1 MTLESL
7 GWREHFARQFDDPCL
22 TPARVAVSHRD
33 RFVVWTE
40 AGQTTATP
48 SGRLRRESGLWPTTG
63 DWVLLREG
71 ASIEQVLDRQTT
83 ISRRNPGGALNEQVL
98 GANVDILFV
107 VAGLDHNFNLRRLE
121 RYLILAQEG
130 GVRPVMVLNKADL
143 HSDPSAAVRAVRG
156 LAGGCPIL
164 TMSATEGW
172 GVAALHDHVSENETA
187 ALAGSSGTGKSTI
200 LNSLLG
206 QNRQATQAVRE
217 EDSKGRHTTSAREL
231 ILMPQGWLLMD
242 LPGIRGLQLLADEEA
257 VKNAFEDIAE
267 ASENCHFRDCRH
279 EGESGCAVALVVPED
294 RMAAYQKLRREAAYI
309 ERHTDATAAQAE
321 KKRWKAVQKT
331 MNQAARKPQR

>member
-1 MTLESL
+1 MNLESL

-22 TPARVAVSHRD
+22 TPARVVLSHRD

-48 SGRLRRESGLWPTTG
+48 SGRLRLESGLWPTTG

-83 ISRRNPGGALNEQVL
+83 ISRRNPGGAFDRQVL
-98 GANVDILFV
+98 GANVDVLFV
-107 VAGLDHNFNLRRLE
+107 VAGLDHDFNLRRLE

-143 HSDPSAAVRAVRG
+143 HPDPSAAVRAVRG

-164 TMSATEGW
+164 TMSAIEGA

-200 LNSLLG
+200 LNCLLG
-206 QNRQATQAVRE
+206 HNRQATQAVRE
-217 EDSKGRHTTSAREL
+217 DDSKGRHTTTAREL
-231 ILMPQGWLLMD
+231 IAMPQGWLLMD
-242 LPGIRGLQLLADEEA
+242 LPGLRELQLLVGEDAVDKAFDDIGEA
-257 VKNAFEDIAE
+257 AA
-267 ASENCHFRDCRH
+267 NCRFRDCRH
-279 EGESGCAVALVVPED
+279 QGEPGCAVAEQVHEERLL
-294 RMAAYQKLRREAAYI
+294 AYHKLRREAAYV
-309 ERHTDATAAQAE
+309 ERQTDISAAQAQ
-321 KKRWKAVQKT
+321 KKQWKIIHKA
-331 MNQAARKPQR
+331 MRNPQR